1 MLSSIVVGLLAV
13 AAFAHE
19 IQERAILQPL
29 DHFSGPNS
37 TTPLFLQRYF
47 VDNQYYHPGGP
58 ILIYSVGE
66 RTAQASDLSD
76 GWIGELAKETGSLAV
91 LLEQRFYGDSI
102 PDVTPLDNANGA
114 DVWQYL
120 SVEQMMADIKR
131 FVEQVNRMVPDWIAP
146 PRRHGRHKTPIVLV
160 GGSFAGSLMVWTKQR
175 YPDLK
180 SFVIASGAPLRVV
193 DGYWEFDKMTAGR
206 LPCARALS
214 ETVQAID
221 EILDQGDAMQ
231 IAALKRLFGL
241 EHVES
246 ATDFVAALV
255 IQVSSLMQAPVGLQS
270 KESIARYCSEFGQP
284 SLESAVGIEALARM
298 TREYGQ
304 SHHIVP
310 ASECLETSDDL
321 AWLWQQCTEL
331 GMWQTAPLQN
341 STIADESAWFLRRLR
356 SHRLSVNYYERQC
369 DKCLPTIR
377 NSRQVAQ
384 QKEQFRIF
392 AQRTLDSFNQL
403 QVPSDVLLTAGEL
416 DPWLH
421 LTAMWNMRHLASNVL
436 LIGGASH
443 AEDLIGTAEDD
454 NINPE
459 VLGARKKA
467 IEAVEQWSSTRKQSV
482 GHGRRAGRK
491 DGGHRLLVIGSWGFQ
506 IGAALAILCAL
517 MVKCAFI
524 ERSIA

>member
-175 YPDLK
+175 YPDLE

-321 AWLWQQCTEL
+321 AWLWQ
-331 GMWQTAPLQN
+331 
-341 STIADESAWFLRRLR
+341 
-356 SHRLSVNYYERQC
+356 H
-369 DKCLPTIR
+369 
-377 NSRQVAQ
+377 RQVAQ